1 MAVTYYQFESNSS
14 DIAAEGATFTVNR
27 GFNGI
32 SGTLQSLVMRY
43 TMVTSGAGYRTDA
56 SALFS
61 SLRIVI
67 DGQTYFNYNSGF
79 DGTDL
84 AAASAQPGNL
94 GYFINSI
101 GGRSYQVPTAIDA
114 TTVDYFLEIPIGAVL
129 SGNGVPRF
137 EVTIGFYNCSEWI
150 INGGGGSLTSGTMS
164 YWGIYNSG
172 TKTTTR
178 VLQSTSFTHAANAM
192 EQVVVRVGNVE
203 QLYPGSTVAGVLIQN
218 DSAAD
223 EYGSNGVRPLA
234 LSQFGMPV
242 DLHRWANGNLN
253 NEIMAYL
260 PQTAPLAHGGS
271 TGSFI
276 NQQTPFVSTLGQL
289 FVPLYNVAGGD
300 VVLIIDS
307 SAATTRSYSRVLVQN
322 IGGKEMSMAR
332 QTLTDSQGSANIS
345 KSILS
350 RTE

>member
-1 MAVTYYQFESNSS
+1 MSVTYYQFESNST
-14 DIAAEGATFTVNR
+14 DIAADGSTFTVNR
-27 GFNGI
+27 GFNGV
-32 SGTLQSLVMRY
+32 SGTLQSLLMRY
-43 TMVTSGAGYRTDA
+43 TMVTTGPGYRTDA

-61 SLRIVI
+61 SMRIVI
-67 DGQTYFNYNSGF
+67 DGQTYFNYSSGF
-79 DGTDL
+79 GAQADAG
-84 AAASAQPGNL
+84 QPGNL

-101 GGRSYQVPTAIDA
+101 GGRSYQVPTAVDA
-114 TTVDYFLEIPIGAVL
+114 TTVDYYLEIPIGAVL

-137 EVTIGFYNCSEWI
+137 EVTIGFYDCSDWI
-150 INGGGGSLTSGTMS
+150 INGGGGSLSSGTMS

-178 VLQSTSFTHAANAM
+178 VLQSTSFSHSANAI

-203 QLYPGSTVAGVLIQN
+203 QLYPGSTVAGVLVQN

-223 EYGSNGVRPLA
+223 EYGTNGIRPLS

-260 PQTAPLAHGGS
+260 PAVAGQANVTSQLA
-271 TGSFI
+271 FA
-276 NQQTPFVSTLGQL
+276 STLGQL

-300 VVLIIDS
+300 CVLIVDS
-307 SAATTRSYSRVLVQN
+307 SATTVRTYTPVLVQS
-322 IGGKEMSMAR
+322 IGGREMSMAR